1 MRRYRRHRLKIFF
14 KKFEKAWLISTVSND
29 AFRTFLEPKRF
40 KVHHFTSDK
49 NNFHSYHS
57 STRWL
62 ATTNDNAKMPSV
74 NRDERDSISTAARR
88 PASLVSALH
97 DAGDTS
103 STVSSNG
110 IEGRGRRY
118 LLQGLSSKGK
128 GRFVNVTLTSV
139 VHRGRVWGGKELA
152 RLEYHLSSIKVIF
165 VPLTR
170 ASSDAIA
177 RWSASALWSYPA
189 NASFHLRHFRF
200 SLKRN
205 LRYMHWTSDS
215 NFSSLSV
222 STMFRRLIERE
233 KKTLVYFGW
242 EKDLEFS
249 TLLIVDKLHWNSG

>member
-40 KVHHFTSDK
+40 KVHHFISDK
-49 NNFHSYHS
+49 NNFHPYHS

-74 NRDERDSISTAARR
+74 NRDERDSIGTAARR
-88 PASLVSALH
+88 PASLSALH

-118 LLQGLSSKGK
+118 LLRGLSSKGK
-128 GRFVNVTLTSV
+128 GRLVNGTLTST
-139 VHRGRVWGGKELA
+139 VHRERGMRGGGGQGLA

-205 LRYMHWTSDS
+205 LRYMHWTLDS
-215 NFSSLSV
+215 NFSLLSV
-222 STMFRRLIERE
+222 STTFDRTGE
-233 KKTLVYFGW
+233 KTLVYFGW

-249 TLLIVDKLHWNSG
+249 TLLIVDKLYWNSG